1 MSSLKNILNPE
12 RKRSV
17 KLLVCP
23 PEHLSS
29 PWETPPSHP
38 SPGSSSEEEPD
49 EYNPLEHIPHPDCP
63 DSLACL
69 PDTDGR
75 PQHTLPVILRCAI
88 LGSPRKRLT
97 IREIYAA
104 MEEKYAYYRTA
115 GPTWKQSVRHHL
127 SLNRLFER
135 QPRPA
140 TDPGFGSYWTVN
152 LAAPP
157 GTKRPRKRGRPN
169 KDARPKKD
177 DPEEGP
183 SKPRRGRPRKDD
195 SPPPMPE
202 PPVSNV
208 MTMSIEPSVPVD
220 DEEEVDMLIYED
232 DLADELEGNSEQE
245 DECESEEKTEEK
257 LLHPLDRR
265 QSLPSLTPYDASG
278 GFHIS
283 PVHISPEPHVSPDVS
298 PDPPND
304 DIIERLQMEMA
315 NLRRQSA
322 EAISL
327 SIRLSDELAV
337 AETRTAKAQA
347 ALELSEMN
355 LRDETNKRRKA
366 EREAEDA
373 VRLRHAAEEA
383 LKSMRFH
390 SELTRQ
396 HAR

>member
-17 KLLVCP
+17 RLLVCP
-23 PEHLSS
+23 PEQASS
-29 PWETPPSHP
+29 TWEAPASHP
-38 SPGSSSEEEPD
+38 SPGSSSEEQD
-49 EYNPLEHIPHPDCP
+49 DYNPNLHIPHPDCP

-69 PDTDGR
+69 PDTRER

-104 MEEKYAYYRTA
+104 MEEKYSYYTNA

-152 LAAPP
+152 LSAPP

-177 DPEEGP
+177 DIVEEGA

-195 SPPPMPE
+195 SPAPIPE
-202 PPVSNV
+202 QAIPLVADS
-208 MTMSIEPSVPVD
+208 TMSIEPSVQVD
-220 DEEEVDMLIYED
+220 DDEEVDMLTYED
-232 DLADELEGNSEQE
+232 EPVDELAVHSSEQE
-245 DECESEEKTEEK
+245 DECESEEQEQ
-257 LLHPLDRR
+257 LPIHPFERR
-265 QSLPSLTPYDASG
+265 QSLTGLTPYDSSG

-283 PVHISPEPHVSPDVS
+283 S
-298 PDPPND
+298 PDPPKTD
-304 DIIERLQMEMA
+304 DIIEQLQMEMA

-322 EAISL
+322 DAIGL
-327 SIRLSDELAV
+327 SMRLSDQLAK
-337 AETRTAKAQA
+337 AQSDTSRAQA
-347 ALELSEMN
+347 ALEETEMR
-355 LRDETNKRRKA
+355 LRDETNKRRQA
-366 EREAEDA
+366 EREVEDA
-373 VRLRHAAEEA
+373 LKLRRAAEEA
-383 LKSMRFH
+383 LKSLRFH
-390 SELTRQ
+390 SELSSRQ
-396 HAR
+396 HSR

>member
-23 PEHLSS
+23 PEQVSS
-29 PWETPPSHP
+29 AWDTSASHP
-38 SPGSSSEEEPD
+38 SPGSSSED
-49 EYNPLEHIPHPDCP
+49 DGDGYNPLEHIPHPDCP

-69 PDTDGR
+69 PDTDDR

-152 LAAPP
+152 LTAPP

-169 KDARPKKD
+169 KDVQPKKD
-177 DPEEGP
+177 DSEAGG
-183 SKPRRGRPRKDD
+183 SKPRRGRPRKDTSPAPAAD
-195 SPPPMPE
+195 S
-202 PPVSNV
+202 
-208 MTMSIEPSVPVD
+208 TLSIEPSVQVD
-220 DEEEVDMLIYED
+220 DDEDVDMLIYED
-232 DLADELEGNSEQE
+232 DLVDELEVPVSEQE
-245 DECESEEKTEEK
+245 DECESEESP
-257 LLHPLDRR
+257 LHPFERR
-265 QSLPSLTPYDASG
+265 QSLTGLTPYDSSSG
-278 GFHIS
+278 CN
-283 PVHISPEPHVSPDVS
+283 ISPEPFVSP
-298 PDPPND
+298 NTD
-304 DIIERLQMEMA
+304 DMVERLQMEMA
-315 NLRRQSA
+315 DLRRQAA
-322 EAISL
+322 EAAS
-327 SIRLSDELAV
+327 RLTDQL
-337 AETRTAKAQA
+337 AQA
-347 ALELSEMN
+347 QMDKSKAEAALKASQIQLE
-355 LRDETNKRRKA
+355 DETIKRRQA
-366 EREAEDA
+366 ERKADDA

-383 LKSMRFH
+383 LKSMNFR
-390 SELTRQ
+390 SDMVR